1 MFNLTS
7 SVPKSWQT
15 VSRQADRAT
24 ADRTTERT
32 GNEAASVPNAV
43 HNTMQPQ
50 TRHTPSRDLAR
61 DLGGVLRERREAMGA
76 SLAEVETATR
86 IRQKY
91 LAALESDEWHLLP
104 GEVVGR
110 GFLRNYAT
118 YLGLDPTE
126 VVERRRAVA
135 DPQLA
140 AALYGTSAGS
150 ALPPERDVDYRP
162 KDVLLKDE
170 PEGIQQRELR
180 VGPYLTVLILMV
192 VVLMVWWLASNF
204 GREISAGASS
214 MLAAAQTRGAEMRN
228 NEAATPNSA
237 APSNNPNPNA
247 SVANANNANTDAGT
261 QGGDSGAAASG
272 SPSATQPLPANPVV
286 QNTPAQSIPTAAP
299 RALILIPTDTP
310 AAAPPIDLAAVP
322 VVTET
327 VVITPANAPEVL
339 PPPTDTPT
347 LTPTETPL
355 PLPTDTPTPVPTDT
369 PPPVVAAFCADDRM
383 AFFTP
388 SVGQTLSGA
397 VSITGRAAD
406 PNIDYY
412 KLEYA
417 VGANAEG
424 GYVYFDGNKGQVDGG
439 ILGTLN
445 TGALPNGEYT
455 IQLTVVDLTGN
466 YPPPC
471 RVSIVIQN

>member
-15 VSRQADRAT
+15 VSRQADRAA
-24 ADRTTERT
+24 ADRTPDRT
-32 GNEAASVPNAV
+32 GSEAAAIPNPLHTPV
-43 HNTMQPQ
+43 QPH
-50 TRHTPSRDLAR
+50 TRHAPSRDLAR
-61 DLGGVLRERREAMGA
+61 DLGGALRERREAMGA

-135 DPQLA
+135 DPQLS

-180 VGPYLTVLILMV
+180 VGPYLTVLTLV
-192 VVLMVWWLASNF
+192 VVLMVIWWLASNF

-228 NEAATPNSA
+228 NEAATPNPVA
-237 APSNNPNPNA
+237 ATNNPDPGVPVTNGNSTTTEGGLQTGNGENGANGNSA
-247 SVANANNANTDAGT
+247 S
-261 QGGDSGAAASG
+261 
-272 SPSATQPLPANPVV
+272 TQPLPTNPVV
-286 QNTPAQSIPTAAP
+286 QNTPVQEATPTEAA
-299 RALILIPTDTP
+299 RVLILVPTDTP
-310 AAAPPIDLAAVP
+310 ATDPSVTLASLP

-327 VVITPANAPEVL
+327 VVITPTTAPEVAPPPTATPL
-339 PPPTDTPT
+339 PPPTVTP
-347 LTPTETPL
+347 LPTETPT
-355 PLPTDTPTPVPTDT
+355 PLPTATPS
-369 PPPVVAAFCADDRM
+369 VVAAVCSDSRM
-383 AFFTP
+383 AFSTP
-388 SVGQTLSGA
+388 GVGQILSGDF
-397 VSITGRAAD
+397 SIIGRAVD

-412 KLEYA
+412 KLEFA

-424 GYVYFDGNKGQVDGG
+424 GYVYFGGNKGQVDGG
-439 ILGTLN
+439 ILGTLS
-445 TGALPNGEYT
+445 TTSLPNGDYT

-471 RVSIVIQN
+471 RVSVVIQN

>member
-24 ADRTTERT
+24 
-32 GNEAASVPNAV
+32 NEATPS
-43 HNTMQPQ
+43 HNTFHHQ
-50 TRHTPSRDLAR
+50 THIAPPR

-76 SLAEVETATR
+76 SLAEVEAATR

-91 LAALESDEWHLLP
+91 LAALESDEWSLLP

-126 VVERRRAVA
+126 VVNRRRAIA
-135 DPQLA
+135 DGQLS
-140 AALYGTSAGS
+140 AALAGTSAGS

-180 VGPYLTVLILMV
+180 VGPYLTVIL
-192 VVLMVWWLASNF
+192 LLGALLLFWWLASNF
-204 GREISAGASS
+204 GREISASVS
-214 MLAAAQTRGAEMRN
+214 TMLAAAQTRGANIRN
-228 NEAATPNSA
+228 
-237 APSNNPNPNA
+237 
-247 SVANANNANTDAGT
+247 NTDANVVT
-261 QGGDSGAAASG
+261 TPSPNIVADNLSNNAVPVSANTTVTNSLQSAPVSNAAAN
-272 SPSATQPLPANPVV
+272 PPATQAVVLPNPPV
-286 QNTPAQSIPTAAP
+286 QDTQAQPPAAGATDPPSGFT
-299 RALILIPTDTP
+299 LIPTNTPLPTP
-310 AAAPPIDLAAVP
+310 AAAVP
-322 VVTET
+322 
-327 VVITPANAPEVL
+327 ITPEPTPTVTPEPPPLPTNTPEPTPTVTPE
-339 PPPTDTPT
+339 PPPTNTPEPTPT
-347 LTPTETPL
+347 AA
-355 PLPTDTPTPVPTDT
+355 
-369 PPPVVAAFCADDRM
+369 PPVVAAPVCVDSRL

-388 SVGQTLSGA
+388 GVGQVLSGI
-397 VSITGRAAD
+397 VSVTGRAAHEN
-406 PNIDYY
+406 PDYY

-445 TGALPNGEYT
+445 TTALPNGEYT
-455 IQLTVVDLTGN
+455 LQLTMVDLTGN
-466 YPPPC
+466 FPPPC

>member
-32 GNEAASVPNAV
+32 VNETAPVNGPVS
-43 HNTMQPQ
+43 NTVQPQ
-50 TRHTPSRDLAR
+50 MRHSQSRDLAR
-61 DLGGVLRERREAMGA
+61 DLGSVLRERREAMGA

-91 LAALESDEWHLLP
+91 LAALEAEEWHLLP

-162 KDVLLKDE
+162 KDVSLKDE

-180 VGPYLTVLILMV
+180 VGPYLTVLGLVVALLMI
-192 VVLMVWWLASNF
+192 WWLASNF

-214 MLAAAQTRGAEMRN
+214 MLAAAQTRGAEMRS
-228 NEAATPNSA
+228 NEVATPNPTLSVD
-237 APSNNPNPNA
+237 NPNVVVP
-247 SVANANNANTDAGT
+247 VAGENNTNTP
-261 QGGDSGAAASG
+261 QGSDNPAVNSG
-272 SPSATQPLPANPVV
+272 SNSNTQPLPANPVG
-286 QNTPAQSIPTAAP
+286 QSTPTQAALPATP

-310 AAAPPIDLAAVP
+310 SAAPVAEVASLP
-322 VVTET
+322 VITET
-327 VVITPANAPEVL
+327 VVVTPTTAPEVL
-339 PPPTDTPT
+339 PSPTDTP
-347 LTPTETPL
+347 LPTPTETPL
-355 PLPTDTPTPVPTDT
+355 PLPTDTPTAVPTDT
-369 PPPVVAAFCADDRM
+369 PPPVVAAFCADARM

-388 SVGQTLSGA
+388 SVGQILSGA
-397 VSITGRAAD
+397 VAITGRAAD

-439 ILGTLN
+439 ILGTFN
-445 TGALPNGEYT
+445 TGALPNGDYT

-466 YPPPC
+466 YPAPC
-471 RVSIVIQN
+471 RVSVVIQN

>member
-24 ADRTTERT
+24 
-32 GNEAASVPNAV
+32 NEAMPL
-43 HNTMQPQ
+43 HNTLHHQSHIAP
-50 TRHTPSRDLAR
+50 PR

-76 SLAEVETATR
+76 SLAEVEAATR

-91 LAALESDEWHLLP
+91 LAALESDEWSLLP

-126 VVERRRAVA
+126 VVNRRRAIA
-135 DPQLA
+135 DGQLS
-140 AALYGTSAGS
+140 AALAGTSAGS

-162 KDVLLKDE
+162 KDVHLKDE

-180 VGPYLTVLILMV
+180 VGPYLTVILLLGALLLI
-192 VVLMVWWLASNF
+192 WWLAGSF
-204 GREISAGASS
+204 GREISTSVGN

-228 NEAATPNSA
+228 SNGANVITTPIPTPVTETSA
-237 APSNNPNPNA
+237 AENSSSNVGQVSANNPVSS
-247 SVANANNANTDAGT
+247 SVQLAPT
-261 QGGDSGAAASG
+261 
-272 SPSATQPLPANPVV
+272 ATQTISILNPPV
-286 QNTPAQSIPTAAP
+286 QDQSAQAPGGSAADP
-299 RALILIPTDTP
+299 PSSFTLIPTDTP
-310 AAAPPIDLAAVP
+310 LPTPTAAVP
-322 VVTET
+322 
-327 VVITPANAPEVL
+327 ITPTNTPEPP
-339 PPPTDTPT
+339 PPPTNTPEPTPT
-347 LTPTETPL
+347 ATVVAPPTNTPEPTPTA
-355 PLPTDTPTPVPTDT
+355 
-369 PPPVVAAFCADDRM
+369 PPAVVAPVCADSRL

-388 SVGQTLSGA
+388 GVGQVLSGV
-397 VSITGRAAD
+397 VSITGRAAHEN
-406 PNIDYY
+406 PDYY

-445 TGALPNGEYT
+445 TTALPNGEYT
-455 IQLTVVDLTGN
+455 LQITMVDLTGN
-466 YPPPC
+466 FPPPC

>member
-24 ADRTTERT
+24 NETAATTH
-32 GNEAASVPNAV
+32 AA
-43 HNTMQPQ
+43 HQPPP
-50 TRHTPSRDLAR
+50 RE
-61 DLGGVLRERREAMGA
+61 LGDVLRERREAMGA

-135 DPQLA
+135 DPLLS
-140 AALYGTSAGS
+140 AALSGTSAGS
-150 ALPPERDVDYRP
+150 DLPPERDVDYRP

-170 PEGIQQRELR
+170 PEGIQQREIR
-180 VGPYLTVLILMV
+180 VGPFLTVV
-192 VVLMVWWLASNF
+192 TVLGVLLLVWWGIRNF
-204 GREISAGASS
+204 GSELGVGLGS
-214 MLAAAQTRGAEMRN
+214 MVAAAQTRI
-228 NEAATPNSA
+228 EARNSA
-237 APSNNPNPNA
+237 VSTPLPGELARDELASSDLVPISTSEVNA
-247 SVANANNANTDAGT
+247 SDTNTGISRPAGEGERIVGSDT
-261 QGGDSGAAASG
+261 VVNQPIQAGA
-272 SPSATQPLPANPVV
+272 PDQNP
-286 QNTPAQSIPTAAP
+286 PAQPTTAVATVSAP
-299 RALILIPTDTP
+299 VTILIPTDTP
-310 AAAPPIDLAAVP
+310 TTAPTVAVP
-322 VVTET
+322 TNTLE
-327 VVITPANAPEVL
+327 
-339 PPPTDTPT
+339 PPTP
-347 LTPTETPL
+347 TPTETPL
-355 PLPTDTPTPVPTDT
+355 PAPTDTPLVPTETPLPAPTDT
-369 PPPVVAAFCADDRM
+369 PAPPAVVAPFCADDRM

-388 SVGQTLSGA
+388 GVGQVLNGA
-397 VSITGRAAD
+397 VSITGRAVHE
-406 PNIDYY
+406 NLDYY

-417 VGANAEG
+417 VGTNAEG
-424 GYVYFDGNKGQVDGG
+424 GFVYFDGSKGQVDGG

-445 TGALPNGEYT
+445 TGSLPNGEYT
-455 IQLTVVDLTGN
+455 LQLTIVDLTGN